1 MEVHA
6 YPTEATVPVDLAEAR
21 RIADLHLRDP
31 DDAAD
36 DIGSV
41 VTEFDAGFTVVAVR
55 GTAEADRLPKPAI
68 GGSVCVIDKSTGAI
82 SFWPT
87 YPTALIAE
95 QYAVMRDTGRL
106 VVEDSWPDPEDFD
119 LVTSA
124 TGEDVDDAVL
134 AIDYESS

>member
-41 VTEFDAGFTVVAVR
+41 VTEFDAGFTVAAVR
-55 GTAEADRLPKPAI
+55 GTAEAGRLPKPAI

-119 LVTSA
+119 LVTTA

>member
-55 GTAEADRLPKPAI
+55 GTAEAGRLPKPAI

>member
-6 YPTEATVPVDLAEAR
+6 YPTESTVPVDLAEAR
-21 RIADLHLRDP
+21 RIADLYLRDP

-55 GTAEADRLPKPAI
+55 GTAEAGRLPAPAI

-95 QYAVMRDTGRL
+95 QYAAMRDTGRL
-106 VVEDSWPDPEDFD
+106 VVEDSWPGPEDFD

-124 TGEDVDDAVL
+124 IGEDVDDAVL
-134 AIDYESS
+134 TIDYESS